1 MKRLFIP
8 KLIAFAFLS
17 GTLFSS
23 CEKAEEIL
31 NLITGSVTFYNN
43 QSSVGVVSVTLNGN
57 TDQIIRT
64 KVPATCGDTDC
75 ASFNNLV
82 YGNYNFTATAT
93 TGQRWSGTVNVN
105 SSCIMFRLY

>member
-8 KLIAFAFLS
+8 KIIAITLFF

-31 NLITGSVTFYNN
+31 DLFTGSVTFYNN
-43 QSSVGVVSVTLNGN
+43 QTSVGVVTVTLNGYS
-57 TDQIIRT
+57 DQIIRT
-64 KVPATCGDTDC
+64 KVPSACDDLDC
-75 ASFNNLV
+75 ASFSNLV
-82 YGNYNFTATAT
+82 YGNYNFTATAA

-105 SSCIMFRLY
+105 SSCILFRLY